1 MGVTVNSP
9 HAVSATP
16 CPSGGGLLTL
26 CPCSSVRSLSW
37 ETVLHKLLQ
46 YESFPWAAA
55 LHKLPQRGSLPR
67 GAVLQEQAAP
77 VSPWGYKPCQQT
89 CSGVGSSLHGSAGLD
104 RSLLQCGAPHR
115 VTNPFRHPPAP
126 VWGPFHRLQVDICS
140 TMDVHGLQGDN
151 LPHHGLHHE
160 LQGKTLCSGTSS
172 TSSPSFFTD
181 LGVCRVVFFTSFH
194 SFLFT
199 AVSLQFF
206 FFPFFNMLSQRRYHR
221 R

>member
-1 MGVTVNSP
+1 MGVTFRLL
-9 HAVSATP
+9 HIVSAAP
-16 CPSGGGLLTL
+16 SSSGGGLLTL

-104 RSLLQCGAPHR
+104 RSLLQCRAPHG

-126 VWGPFHRLQVDICS
+126 VWGPFHGVQLDICFN
-140 TMDVHGLQGDN
+140 VYIHGLQGDN
-151 LPHHGLHHE
+151 LPHHGLHPE
-160 LQGKTLCSGTSS
+160 LQGKTLCSGVSS
-172 TSSPSFFTD
+172 TSSP
-181 LGVCRVVFFTSFH
+181 LLLR
-194 SFLFT
+194 
-199 AVSLQFF
+199 
-206 FFPFFNMLSQRRYHR
+206 
-221 R
+221 